1 VPSLL
6 FKRWLKLGV
15 NLSESPYSSTRFP
28 TGSEEG
34 MRLRRQGER
43 EENVKGKGGTKVKVN
58 GKGDAPSAPRAK
70 RRQSQRFEDGQN
82 PLVN

>member
-1 VPSLL
+1 
-6 FKRWLKLGV
+6 
-15 NLSESPYSSTRFP
+15 
-28 TGSEEG
+28 